1 MKLILCSKFMANVSW
16 QKLVDSIPCLLWGV
30 IVLVALWLLLKY
42 VVKPRCQYCND
53 AKVRKE
59 KFEREKFWSFYNKI
73 QLVSDEQLN
82 KQIGA
87 LNKQIDELEKEKSKL
102 NKDKSEKESLLNKEL
117 EIYNT
122 ILNRLN
128 IMNRVDNIENKQ

>member
-1 MKLILCSKFMANVSW
+1 MK
-16 QKLVDSIPCLLWGV
+16 PC
-30 IVLVALWLLLKY
+30 
-42 VVKPRCQYCND
+42 CQYCND
-53 AKVRKE
+53 AEVRKE

-102 NKDKSEKESLLNKEL
+102 NKDKSEKELLLNKEL

-128 IMNRVDNIENKQ
+128 IMNQVDNIESKQ

>member
-1 MKLILCSKFMANVSW
+1 MKMILLSCCSHVANW
-16 QKLVDSIPCLLWGV
+16 QEVINKIPCLLWGV
-30 IVLVALWLLLKY
+30 IGLLGFWLLLKY

-53 AKVRKE
+53 VKVRKE

-73 QLVSDEQLN
+73 QLVSDEQ
-82 KQIGA
+82 

-128 IMNRVDNIENKQ
+128 IMNQVDNIENNQ